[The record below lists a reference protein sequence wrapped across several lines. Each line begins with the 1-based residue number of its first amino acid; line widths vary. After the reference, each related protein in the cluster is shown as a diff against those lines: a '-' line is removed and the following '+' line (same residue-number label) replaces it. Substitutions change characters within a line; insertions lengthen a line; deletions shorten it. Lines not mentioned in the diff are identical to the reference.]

1 MIEERRRFNVREIL
15 TALFFLFFALTDRS
29 KRQRWRS
36 DVRRMLIAT
45 FTPLFE
51 STNRSQRK
59 QQ

>member
-1 MIEERRRFNVREIL
+1 MIEERRRFDVREVLI
-15 TALFFLFFALTDRS
+15 ASFFLLFALAARS

-36 DVRRMLIAT
+36 DTRGMLIAT

-51 STNRSQRK
+51 SANHSQRK